1 MHNLPALTD
10 LRLFCV
16 VLQRG
21 SLAAAAAEIGASP
34 SFVSK
39 RLSLLE
45 SALGTRLL
53 HRTTRRLAATDD
65 GLTVLRWA
73 ERILGGVDDMAQELS
88 VAGGAPQG
96 SLRVSASPG
105 FGRRHVAAALSEFA
119 LRYPAVEA
127 RLDLLDRPVDLV
139 AEGIDVEIRIGGE
152 HEPHLFARFLA
163 ANRRVLCA
171 APGYLAQH
179 GRPGSP
185 AELAEHRCLVTREP
199 NQVLGV
205 WPLEGPDGVATVRPR
220 GSLTAND
227 GEIIHQW
234 ALDGHGIML
243 RSLWDVGEPL
253 AAGRLEQVLPAYGQ
267 AADIWALYPTRLS
280 RSPKVQLF
288 LDMLARRLNGSTSP
302 LAGSSD
308 LC

>member
-1 MHNLPALTD
+1 MHDLPALGD

-16 VLQRG
+16 VLRCG

-45 SALGTRLL
+45 TALGSKLL

-73 ERILGGVDDMAQELS
+73 QRILGSVDDMAQELS
-88 VAGGAPQG
+88 VAGGTPRG

-119 LRYPAVEA
+119 RRYPAVEV

-152 HEPHLFARFLA
+152 HEPHLYARLLA
-163 ANRRVLCA
+163 GNRRVLCA
-171 APGYLAQH
+171 APCYLAEH

-185 AELAEHRCLVTREP
+185 AELAAHRCLVTREP

-205 WPLEGPDGVATVRPR
+205 WLLDGPDGVETVRPR

-227 GEIIHQW
+227 GEIIHRW
-234 ALDGHGIML
+234 ALGGHGIML
-243 RSLWDVGEPL
+243 RSLWDVAESL
-253 AAGRLEQVLPAYGQ
+253 AAGRLEQVLPGYGQ
-267 AADIWALYPTRLS
+267 AADIWAVYPTRLS

-288 LDMLARRLNGSTSP
+288 LDMLALRLSGGAGP
-302 LAGSSD
+302 LA
-308 LC
+308 